1 MFNEPEGGVSVK
13 ALGEKVSRGFEF
25 VPDESE
31 SYQPSPHGESGILG
45 LHSSRERGLLCFRG
59 LAECQAKLNV
69 AFQLSGVKP
78 ALAGFGGV
86 VELEKSELNRA
97 LGEGRVEVEHM
108 VAAAVVVCAP
118 EIVAEGRV
126 PNLRKLAHR
135 GGLCSVQLSQEGG
148 VDRFAVTAEAV
159 GVNVDRPCEE
169 VLVACHDVG
178 EVSQA
183 LRCVSVRSD
192 VDVNS
197 AAEAGVA
204 LGACLS

>member
-1 MFNEPEGGVSVK
+1 M
-13 ALGEKVSRGFEF
+13 
-25 VPDESE
+25 
-31 SYQPSPHGESGILG
+31 
-45 LHSSRERGLLCFRG
+45 CFRG
-59 LAECQAKLNV
+59 LAECQTKLNV
-69 AFQLSGVKP
+69 AFQLSGVKS
-78 ALAGFGGV
+78 ALASVAGV
-86 VELEKSELNRA
+86 VKLKKSELDRA
-97 LGEGRVEVEHM
+97 LGEGRVEVEHV
-108 VAAAVVVCAP
+108 VAAAVVVPAS
-118 EIVAEGRV
+118 VVVVEGRV
-126 PNLRKLAHR
+126 PNLSKLAHR

>member
-1 MFNEPEGGVSVK
+1 M
-13 ALGEKVSRGFEF
+13 
-25 VPDESE
+25 
-31 SYQPSPHGESGILG
+31 
-45 LHSSRERGLLCFRG
+45 CFRG

-69 AFQLSGVKP
+69 AFQLSGVKS
-78 ALAGFGGV
+78 ALASVAGV
-86 VELEKSELNRA
+86 VELEKSELDRA
-97 LGEGRVEVEHM
+97 LGESCVEVEHV
-108 VAAAVVVCAP
+108 VAAAVVVRAS

-148 VDRFAVTAEAV
+148 VDRFAVTAEPV
-159 GVNVDRPCEE
+159 GVNVDCPCEE